1 MRIYRP
7 VQNIVELLRE
17 NHRKAAPSE
26 ESETDFIK
34 NRVLDIVSA
43 NYNLQSAMK
52 DSSPLILETV
62 LFKLMRGNPSVME
75 TLESTAEQYGISFE
89 NGLYGAFVIRMELQT
104 DSDEQFESLY
114 DGKLHE
120 IISAIIDQRLVSV
133 VGTRPD
139 EYTVVVYSAA
149 AEDENGLKEAFALLH
164 AELSGE
170 IPQSHFVIGF
180 GGYVSSVMELR
191 KSYLNA
197 LNAIRHRHIN
207 DEGPVFEWF
216 DEDGIPYCLPADF
229 DAELEAMLR
238 ERQFDVAR
246 AYIGSQF
253 EQNLKNNIYMIE
265 YLQLCYTINGFL
277 LRIIR
282 GRSTTLYRD
291 AIRIDPNTSL
301 YSAQRL
307 NEIVFFNFHLL
318 EQYDANPSAGMESAI
333 ERVVNYV
340 DEHFA
345 EDINLTIVAS
355 NLGYTSGYIS
365 RLFKQARGVK
375 FTDYLNR
382 RRIGHSKSLLLTSNK
397 TVKQIACDVG
407 FNSATLFIRIFERYE
422 GITPGEFRRLR
433 P

>member
-1 MRIYRP
+1 
-7 VQNIVELLRE
+7 
-17 NHRKAAPSE
+17 
-26 ESETDFIK
+26 
-34 NRVLDIVSA
+34 
-43 NYNLQSAMK
+43 
-52 DSSPLILETV
+52 
-62 LFKLMRGNPSVME
+62 
-75 TLESTAEQYGISFE
+75 
-89 NGLYGAFVIRMELQT
+89 
-104 DSDEQFESLY
+104 
-114 DGKLHE
+114 
-120 IISAIIDQRLVSV
+120 
-133 VGTRPD
+133 
-139 EYTVVVYSAA
+139 
-149 AEDENGLKEAFALLH
+149 
-164 AELSGE
+164 
-170 IPQSHFVIGF
+170 
-180 GGYVSSVMELR
+180 
-191 KSYLNA
+191 
-197 LNAIRHRHIN
+197 
-207 DEGPVFEWF
+207 
-216 DEDGIPYCLPADF
+216 
-229 DAELEAMLR
+229 MLR